1 MKITTIQISWFRK
14 ILKATINM
22 EDDITVIAGANNSGK
37 TSIVEL
43 FNYVFNAKGA
53 LCSDDFPVYES
64 QEWCTAVFPYFQA
77 QFKQENKKDDLIA
90 NILGTIV
97 PSENPENEMLLT
109 PIEVLIQ
116 VDYDPAGD
124 DIRNFA
130 DYIMELDPDNSSF
143 YFIYRFELDKDLL
156 RKSLDSEYE
165 KLKQSIEDEQIQQEV
180 RKASIETLGKTIEQ
194 ISKTN
199 GGQAGNITIDMV
211 VTDEAVQS
219 LLKSI
224 TSAKYQ
230 VDNFFLRE
238 SSQGLG
244 YSNLIFIHLQ
254 LEKYRKTIDPLLVNF
269 FVIEEPEAH
278 MHPLSHDDLIG
289 FSKAIFNRYPVI
301 KKRMTSKYQF
311 IFIDEYQDTMSDVL
325 KIFFESVHNTKT
337 KLFLFGDRMQ
347 QIYKNYDGSFEESFE
362 LFDTTKALT
371 TNYRSTK
378 SIVNILNRIYND
390 PAFVQNISE
399 KMRSTDSDFDP
410 RIIISHSIQAEI
422 ENLRKTDPDTLILYL
437 FNKERFSD
445 IDAIHLYDAFN
456 SMEKYSFSKAVSAV
470 DVLTTRYEDNP
481 DALLKVLFCV
491 VDLLKL
497 YKAQQYGNII
507 QILKGNKSIF
517 SKESWNIQTHNDKET
532 VFNSIK
538 QVFNIIES
546 ESKTTADLIRG
557 LSNVHLLNEAYLSGI
572 VDDDDYKL
580 AELVPVVEVV
590 HVADYLCNP
599 RVSTQHGVK
608 GESHDSVVFVAEDSS
623 NNPCVAMYRFFEM
636 WGQIPISAKT
646 LNQFYYDFA
655 AEVDNIQRSI
665 GIKVSDLKKDTYA
678 ANEEMIKEKIHT
690 VFDRFKDNPY
700 FQFIYGADY
709 ESYFSK
715 PGVTKARDCLKGNT
729 AYSILS
735 AYKLFYVGCSRARR
749 NLTILLD
756 SSKIKGNLEPQKKR
770 FEEIGFQV
778 VSSPIH

>member
-1 MKITTIQISWFRK
+1 MKITTIQISGFRK

-116 VDYDPAGD
+116 VDYDPVGD

-165 KLKQSIEDEQIQQEV
+165 KLCNRFDKLVGDDDKDAEGIRIIKEMLIQIYTDSCKDAAYFSDKTYSNIVPMDVASFRGLFNYQNIMAGRTLDDGNSDRAKILSKNMIDIASQEDNWKTLIQSLPDKIKQSIEDEQIQQEV
-180 RKASIETLGKTIEQ
+180 RKASIETLGKTI
-194 ISKTN
+194 
-199 GGQAGNITIDMV
+199 G
-211 VTDEAVQS
+211 
-219 LLKSI
+219 
-224 TSAKYQ
+224 
-230 VDNFFLRE
+230 
-238 SSQGLG
+238 
-244 YSNLIFIHLQ
+244 
-254 LEKYRKTIDPLLVNF
+254 
-269 FVIEEPEAH
+269 
-278 MHPLSHDDLIG
+278 
-289 FSKAIFNRYPVI
+289 I
-301 KKRMTSKYQF
+301 KGS
-311 IFIDEYQDTMSDVL
+311 VL
-325 KIFFESVHNTKT
+325 K
-337 KLFLFGDRMQ
+337 
-347 QIYKNYDGSFEESFE
+347 
-362 LFDTTKALT
+362 
-371 TNYRSTK
+371 
-378 SIVNILNRIYND
+378 
-390 PAFVQNISE
+390 
-399 KMRSTDSDFDP
+399 
-410 RIIISHSIQAEI
+410 
-422 ENLRKTDPDTLILYL
+422 
-437 FNKERFSD
+437 
-445 IDAIHLYDAFN
+445 
-456 SMEKYSFSKAVSAV
+456 
-470 DVLTTRYEDNP
+470 
-481 DALLKVLFCV
+481 
-491 VDLLKL
+491 
-497 YKAQQYGNII
+497 
-507 QILKGNKSIF
+507 KG
-517 SKESWNIQTHNDKET
+517 
-532 VFNSIK
+532 
-538 QVFNIIES
+538 
-546 ESKTTADLIRG
+546 
-557 LSNVHLLNEAYLSGI
+557 
-572 VDDDDYKL
+572 
-580 AELVPVVEVV
+580 
-590 HVADYLCNP
+590 
-599 RVSTQHGVK
+599 
-608 GESHDSVVFVAEDSS
+608 
-623 NNPCVAMYRFFEM
+623 
-636 WGQIPISAKT
+636 
-646 LNQFYYDFA
+646 
-655 AEVDNIQRSI
+655 
-665 GIKVSDLKKDTYA
+665 TYI
-678 ANEEMIKEKIHT
+678 ANEEMIKAKLHT
-690 VFDRFKDNPY
+690 VFDRFKDDPY

>member
-1 MKITTIQISWFRK
+1 MKITTIQISGFRK

-165 KLKQSIEDEQIQQEV
+165 KLCNRFDKLVGDDDKDAEGIRIIKEMLIQIYTDSCKDAAYFSDKTYSNIVPMDVASFRGLFNYQNIMAGRTLDDGNSDRAKILSKNMIDIASQEDNWKTLIQSLPDKIKQSIEDEQIQQEV
-180 RKASIETLGKTIEQ
+180 RKASIETLGKTIIDNPKDNILCITYTNRAADELSKGILSKNVFIGTIHSFLHFFLKPYFAHQDILELYFEIYGAQ
-194 ISKTN
+194 ISERIDNKSQKESIAESN
-199 GGQAGNITIDMV
+199 ARYIEKYGKLDYDMV
-211 VTDEAVQS
+211 RNNIKVLSYNESPFSS
-219 LLKSI
+219 L
-224 TSAKYQ
+224 YY
-230 VDNFFLRE
+230 
-238 SSQGLG
+238 GG
-244 YSNLIFIHLQ
+244 
-254 LEKYRKTIDPLLVNF
+254 
-269 FVIEEPEAH
+269 
-278 MHPLSHDDLIG
+278 LSHDDLIG

-445 IDAIHLYDAFN
+445 IDAINLYNAFDK
-456 SMEKYSFSKAVSAV
+456 MEKYSFGKAVSAV
-470 DVLTTRYEDNP
+470 DVL
-481 DALLKVLFCV
+481 
-491 VDLLKL
+491 
-497 YKAQQYGNII
+497 I
-507 QILKGNKSIF
+507 
-517 SKESWNIQTHNDKET
+517 
-532 VFNSIK
+532 
-538 QVFNIIES
+538 
-546 ESKTTADLIRG
+546 
-557 LSNVHLLNEAYLSGI
+557 SNLR
-572 VDDDDYKL
+572 K
-580 AELVPVVEVV
+580 
-590 HVADYLCNP
+590 
-599 RVSTQHGVK
+599 R
-608 GESHDSVVFVAEDSS
+608 
-623 NNPCVAMYRFFEM
+623 
-636 WGQIPISAKT
+636 
-646 LNQFYYDFA
+646 
-655 AEVDNIQRSI
+655 
-665 GIKVSDLKKDTYA
+665 DLKKLD
-678 ANEEMIKEKIHT
+678 
-690 VFDRFKDNPY
+690 FK
-700 FQFIYGADY
+700 
-709 ESYFSK
+709 
-715 PGVTKARDCLKGNT
+715 L
-729 AYSILS
+729 
-735 AYKLFYVGCSRARR
+735 
-749 NLTILLD
+749 
-756 SSKIKGNLEPQKKR
+756 
-770 FEEIGFQV
+770 
-778 VSSPIH
+778 

>member
-1 MKITTIQISWFRK
+1 MKITTIQISGFRK

-165 KLKQSIEDEQIQQEV
+165 KLCNRFDKLVGDDDKDAEGIRIIKEMLIQIYTDSCKDAAYFSDKTYSNIVPMDVASFRGLFNYQNIMAGRTLDDGNSDRAKILSKNMIDIASQEDNWKTLIQSLPDKIKQSIEDEQIQQEV

-199 GGQAGNITIDMV
+199 GGQAGNITI
-211 VTDEAVQS
+211 
-219 LLKSI
+219 
-224 TSAKYQ
+224 
-230 VDNFFLRE
+230 
-238 SSQGLG
+238 
-244 YSNLIFIHLQ
+244 
-254 LEKYRKTIDPLLVNF
+254 
-269 FVIEEPEAH
+269 
-278 MHPLSHDDLIG
+278 
-289 FSKAIFNRYPVI
+289 
-301 KKRMTSKYQF
+301 
-311 IFIDEYQDTMSDVL
+311 
-325 KIFFESVHNTKT
+325 
-337 KLFLFGDRMQ
+337 
-347 QIYKNYDGSFEESFE
+347 
-362 LFDTTKALT
+362 
-371 TNYRSTK
+371 
-378 SIVNILNRIYND
+378 
-390 PAFVQNISE
+390 
-399 KMRSTDSDFDP
+399 
-410 RIIISHSIQAEI
+410 
-422 ENLRKTDPDTLILYL
+422 
-437 FNKERFSD
+437 
-445 IDAIHLYDAFN
+445 
-456 SMEKYSFSKAVSAV
+456 
-470 DVLTTRYEDNP
+470 
-481 DALLKVLFCV
+481 
-491 VDLLKL
+491 
-497 YKAQQYGNII
+497 
-507 QILKGNKSIF
+507 
-517 SKESWNIQTHNDKET
+517 ET

-546 ESKTTADLIRG
+546 ESKTIADLIRG

-636 WGQIPISAKT
+636 WGQIQISAKT
-646 LNQFYYDFA
+646 LNQFYYNFA
-655 AEVDNIQRSI
+655 AEVDNIQQSI
-665 GIKVSDLKKDTYA
+665 GIKGSVLKKGTYI
-678 ANEEMIKEKIHT
+678 ANEEMIKAKLHT
-690 VFDRFKDNPY
+690 VFDRFKDDPY

>member
-1 MKITTIQISWFRK
+1 MKITTIQISGFRK

-165 KLKQSIEDEQIQQEV
+165 KLCNRFDKLVGDADKDAEGIRIIKEMLIHMYTGSCKDAAYFSDKTYSNIVPMDLASFRALFNYQNIMAGRTLDDGNSDRARILSKNMIDIASQEENWKTLIQSLPDKIKQSIEDEQIQQEV

-230 VDNFFLRE
+230 VDDFFLKE

-278 MHPLSHDDLIG
+278 MHPQMQNV
-289 FSKAIFNRYPVI
+289 FS
-301 KKRMTSKYQF
+301 Q
-311 IFIDEYQDTMSDVL
+311 
-325 KIFFESVHNTKT
+325 
-337 KLFLFGDRMQ
+337 
-347 QIYKNYDGSFEESFE
+347 
-362 LFDTTKALT
+362 
-371 TNYRSTK
+371 
-378 SIVNILNRIYND
+378 
-390 PAFVQNISE
+390 
-399 KMRSTDSDFDP
+399 
-410 RIIISHSIQAEI
+410 
-422 ENLRKTDPDTLILYL
+422 YL
-437 FNKERFSD
+437 F
-445 IDAIHLYDAFN
+445 AY
-456 SMEKYSFSKAVSAV
+456 Y
-470 DVLTTRYEDNP
+470 
-481 DALLKVLFCV
+481 
-491 VDLLKL
+491 
-497 YKAQQYGNII
+497 
-507 QILKGNKSIF
+507 
-517 SKESWNIQTHNDKET
+517 SKESAMQGFVTTH
-532 VFNSIK
+532 S
-538 QVFNIIES
+538 
-546 ESKTTADLIRG
+546 
-557 LSNVHLLNEAYLSGI
+557 H
-572 VDDDDYKL
+572 
-580 AELVPVVEVV
+580 EVV
-590 HVADYLCNP
+590 RNSRISQL
-599 RVSTQHGVK
+599 RVLRQVK
-608 GESHDSVVFVAEDSS
+608 
-623 NNPCVAMYRFFEM
+623 PFECC
-636 WGQIPISAKT
+636 
-646 LNQFYYDFA
+646 LYDLHMM
-655 AEVDNIQRSI
+655 RSI
-665 GIKVSDLKKDTYA
+665 VW
-678 ANEEMIKEKIHT
+678 
-690 VFDRFKDNPY
+690 R
-700 FQFIYGADY
+700 
-709 ESYFSK
+709 
-715 PGVTKARDCLKGNT
+715 NT
-729 AYSILS
+729 
-735 AYKLFYVGCSRARR
+735 
-749 NLTILLD
+749 LLA
-756 SSKIKGNLEPQKKR
+756 KQYLR
-770 FEEIGFQV
+770 WMY
-778 VSSPIH
+778 

>member
-1 MKITTIQISWFRK
+1 MKITTIQISGFRK

-116 VDYDPAGD
+116 VDYDPVGD

-165 KLKQSIEDEQIQQEV
+165 KLCNRFDKLVGDDDKDAEGIRIIKEMLIQIYTDSCKDAAYFSDKTYSNIVPMDVASFRGLFNYQNIMAGRTLDDGNSDRAKILSKNMIDIASQEDNWKTLIQSLPDKIKQSIEDEQIQQEV

-194 ISKTN
+194 
-199 GGQAGNITIDMV
+199 
-211 VTDEAVQS
+211 
-219 LLKSI
+219 
-224 TSAKYQ
+224 
-230 VDNFFLRE
+230 
-238 SSQGLG
+238 
-244 YSNLIFIHLQ
+244 
-254 LEKYRKTIDPLLVNF
+254 
-269 FVIEEPEAH
+269 
-278 MHPLSHDDLIG
+278 
-289 FSKAIFNRYPVI
+289 
-301 KKRMTSKYQF
+301 
-311 IFIDEYQDTMSDVL
+311 
-325 KIFFESVHNTKT
+325 
-337 KLFLFGDRMQ
+337 
-347 QIYKNYDGSFEESFE
+347 
-362 LFDTTKALT
+362 
-371 TNYRSTK
+371 
-378 SIVNILNRIYND
+378 
-390 PAFVQNISE
+390 
-399 KMRSTDSDFDP
+399 
-410 RIIISHSIQAEI
+410 
-422 ENLRKTDPDTLILYL
+422 
-437 FNKERFSD
+437 
-445 IDAIHLYDAFN
+445 
-456 SMEKYSFSKAVSAV
+456 
-470 DVLTTRYEDNP
+470 
-481 DALLKVLFCV
+481 
-491 VDLLKL
+491 
-497 YKAQQYGNII
+497 
-507 QILKGNKSIF
+507 
-517 SKESWNIQTHNDKET
+517 
-532 VFNSIK
+532 
-538 QVFNIIES
+538 
-546 ESKTTADLIRG
+546 
-557 LSNVHLLNEAYLSGI
+557 
-572 VDDDDYKL
+572 
-580 AELVPVVEVV
+580 
-590 HVADYLCNP
+590 
-599 RVSTQHGVK
+599 
-608 GESHDSVVFVAEDSS
+608 
-623 NNPCVAMYRFFEM
+623 
-636 WGQIPISAKT
+636 
-646 LNQFYYDFA
+646 
-655 AEVDNIQRSI
+655 
-665 GIKVSDLKKDTYA
+665 
-678 ANEEMIKEKIHT
+678 EMIKAKLHT
-690 VFDRFKDNPY
+690 VFDRFKDDPY

>member
-1 MKITTIQISWFRK
+1 MKITTIQISGFRK

-156 RKSLDSEYE
+156 RKYLDSEYE
-165 KLKQSIEDEQIQQEV
+165 KLCNRFDKLVGDDDKDAEGIRIIKEMLIQIYTDSCKDAAYFSDKTYSNIVPMDVASFRGLFNYQNIMAGRTLDDGNSDRAKILSKNMIDIASQEDNWKKLIQSLPDKIKQSIEDEQIQQEV

-254 LEKYRKTIDPLLVNF
+254 L
-269 FVIEEPEAH
+269 
-278 MHPLSHDDLIG
+278 
-289 FSKAIFNRYPVI
+289 
-301 KKRMTSKYQF
+301 
-311 IFIDEYQDTMSDVL
+311 DVL

-399 KMRSTDSDFDP
+399 KMKSTDSDFDP

-422 ENLRKTDPDTLILYL
+422 ENLRKTDPDALILYL

-456 SMEKYSFSKAVSAV
+456 SMEKYSFGKAVSAV

-497 YKAQQYGNII
+497 YKAQQYGSII

-546 ESKTTADLIRG
+546 ERKTIADLIRG

-580 AELVPVVEVV
+580 TELVPVVEVV

-623 NNPCVAMYRFFEM
+623 NNPCVAMYRFLKCGDRYRFPPKRLTNSIM
-636 WGQIPISAKT
+636 ILRLKWTIPS
-646 LNQFYYDFA
+646 
-655 AEVDNIQRSI
+655 
-665 GIKVSDLKKDTYA
+665 GVS
-678 ANEEMIKEKIHT
+678 
-690 VFDRFKDNPY
+690 V
-700 FQFIYGADY
+700 
-709 ESYFSK
+709 
-715 PGVTKARDCLKGNT
+715 LKG
-729 AYSILS
+729 
-735 AYKLFYVGCSRARR
+735 
-749 NLTILLD
+749 
-756 SSKIKGNLEPQKKR
+756 
-770 FEEIGFQV
+770 
-778 VSSPIH
+778 VS